1 MATGVAIGVV
11 AAEVLVGLWLLSHVR
26 ARRACVAAVAL
37 LLAFCAYLLLAYR
50 HVGNANCGCLGRIS
64 PTSLQSALVRN
75 TLLALALVPSIVRA
89 GCARATSPRG

>member
-1 MATGVAIGVV
+1 MLERQKVVPPSMATGVAIGVV

-50 HVGNANCGCLGRIS
+50 HVGNANCGCLGRIAHHR
-64 PTSLQSALVRN
+64 P
-75 TLLALALVPSIVRA
+75 
-89 GCARATSPRG
+89 G